1 VQVVPIKPTL
11 KVPGSKH
18 LKPKYDEPLLNF
30 AFNFKL
36 RRYDEARQRERVE
49 AEAERRREKADL
61 TVGWCK
67 LTLSNPS

>member
-1 VQVVPIKPTL
+1 
-11 KVPGSKH
+11 